1 VGAASLVEGA
11 LAGDERDREN
21 RKARGVIL
29 QQQSTLANQQE
40 AQARTVEQL
49 TAEFDAETAD
59 LKAQITNEQL
69 VRATAD
75 E

>member
-1 VGAASLVEGA
+1 
-11 LAGDERDREN
+11 
-21 RKARGVIL
+21 
-29 QQQSTLANQQE
+29 E

-75 E
+75 EALSQRISVVDAEFKAANADTNAVISALEQSNASANEA